1 LDDQEDEELEDE
13 KLFDYVIID
22 EAGQSDHFSIF
33 CALSRGRVCI
43 LAGD

>member
-1 LDDQEDEELEDE
+1 MDDQADDVEDE

-33 CALSRGRVCI
+33 CALSRAKVCI